1 MPVRKKWRVA
11 GINFDFHH
19 MDHLLS
25 YVHGHPGAEIVGIS
39 HTDLVE
45 MQTSI
50 REYKLPPE
58 KVFTDWQACIEQT
71 KPDLVILCPRQRRPC
86 RLG

>member
-11 GINFDFHH
+11 GINFDFRH

-25 YVHGHPGAEIVGIS
+25 YVHGHPGAEIVGIG

-50 REYKLPPE
+50 R
-58 KVFTDWQACIEQT
+58 
-71 KPDLVILCPRQRRPC
+71 
-86 RLG
+86 